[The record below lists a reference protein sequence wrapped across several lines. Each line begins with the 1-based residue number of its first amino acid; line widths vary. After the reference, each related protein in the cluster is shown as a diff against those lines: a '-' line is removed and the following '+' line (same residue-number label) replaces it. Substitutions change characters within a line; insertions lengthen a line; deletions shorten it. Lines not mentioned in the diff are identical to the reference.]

1 MRKRDRYA
9 ALAASGLL
17 FAMPA
22 VAADCPA
29 IARVISA
36 QGTVEWRRP
45 PSVQWAPAPVETPL
59 CGGDTLRVG
68 EHSRAALRLVNDSNL
83 RLDQNTTL
91 TLDAVPERVSVIG
104 LVRGVINVITRTR
117 KPFEVRTPFLN
128 AGVEGTEFLV
138 AAGPDA
144 AQVAVFE
151 GSVSAANRQGT
162 VALGP
167 GDIAVA
173 SRDSPPRRERM
184 VHPTEA
190 VQWALH
196 YPSIIAP
203 GDAEEAPLREAD
215 ALASS
220 GRIAEAFARLDAVPP
235 AARSAR
241 HAAYRGE
248 LLLVLGRVD
257 EARAEIARSLT
268 LDARSSDA
276 HALLAIVAVVQ
287 NEGGEALRL
296 AQQAVQMDPRAPAA
310 RIALSYA
317 EQARF
322 DMAAALASAEQ
333 AAALAPDNALAWAR
347 VAELRMA
354 SGDLHAALEAAER
367 AAALR
372 PQLARAQTVLGFAH
386 LTRIETAAARQ
397 AFNRAIALD
406 STDPLQRLGLGLARI
421 RDGELA
427 AGREDL
433 EIAVGLD
440 PLNSLVRSYAG
451 KAYFEEM
458 RDALAGG
465 QFTIARQLD
474 PRDPTPYF
482 YDAIRKQAGNRP
494 VDALL
499 DLNRSVALNDSR
511 AVYRSRLLLD
521 DDNAARTASIAS
533 IHRELGFEKLSVL
546 ESVRALS
553 DNAANDAA
561 HRQLAAAY
569 VSVPR
574 HDITRV
580 SESLQAQL
588 RQPLT
593 ATPVD
598 PQLGTDNLVMLADTG
613 PTRLGAGEYNALFSR
628 DQLRFEADGVVGSRG
643 TRGDQLML
651 SGLGGRLAW
660 SASQFHYETD
670 GFEDNNRLS
679 KNAYD
684 LFVQGAL
691 SPTMSLQA
699 DLRRTDFELGKTY
712 YAFDPALA
720 TPVKIKEDDKAWR
733 LGGRTGDTSADWI
746 WSIFHEDRTRTTAAA
761 GDGTVFTT
769 ADTRIH
775 AAELQYTRKW
785 PGLQIVAGGG
795 HVKATDT
802 FPIEEADARAKAT
815 SAYVYSQ
822 WSAGHWPATVLLGLS
837 YDRFDYKHSAYDQ
850 PVVVHRFNPK
860 LGLVWTATADTTLR
874 AALMSSVKRPFVESQ
889 TLEPTQVA
897 GFNQFFTGFD
907 TLFGDTDG
915 TLSKRAAL
923 AVDHRVSERTFA
935 GAEVS
940 GRKLD
945 VPNLSVG
952 NTEWRERGAHAYLY
966 HAVQAWPGQGW
977 QTAMSA
983 DFDLERFMR
992 PQLNTGAEA
1001 IVDVRTK
1008 RLSLKLKAFHVS
1020 GLALGTTVSY
1030 IDQSGIFAVDI
1041 NSPTFDQSD
1050 RGWVADL
1057 SLDYRLPRR
1066 WGVLSFGVR
1075 NLFDAPLSIFETD
1088 PVHPQ
1093 VAKRRLV
1100 FGRVRLSF

>member
-1 MRKRDRYA
+1 MLLAHA
-9 ALAASGLL
+9 AFVAAGLL
-17 FAMPA
+17 FAA
-22 VAADCPA
+22 HAIAADCA
-29 IARVISA
+29 VVARVVSA
-36 QGTVEWRRP
+36 QGTVEWRRA
-45 PSVQWAPAPVETPL
+45 PSTQWLPAQVETPL

-91 TLDAVPERVSVIG
+91 TLDAAPERSSVIE
-104 LVRGVINVITRTR
+104 LVRGAINVITRTR

-128 AGVEGTEFLV
+128 AGVEGTEFMVRVGLDV
-138 AAGPDA
+138 T
-144 AQVAVFE
+144 QIAVFE
-151 GSVSAANRQGT
+151 GSVSAANSRGT
-162 VALGP
+162 IALGP
-167 GDIAVA
+167 GDIALA
-173 SRDSPPRRERM
+173 SRDTPPRRERI
-184 VHPTEA
+184 VRPAEA
-190 VQWALH
+190 VQWALY

-215 ALASS
+215 ALANR
-220 GRIAEAFARLDAVPP
+220 GRITEAFARLDAVP
-235 AARSAR
+235 AEARNAR
-241 HAAYRGE
+241 HAAYRAE
-248 LLLVLGRVD
+248 LLLLLGRVD
-257 EARAEIARSLT
+257 EAPAEIARALT
-268 LDARSSDA
+268 LDARSADA
-276 HALLAIVAVVQ
+276 YALLAIVAVVQ
-287 NEGGEALRL
+287 NEGAEALRL
-296 AQQAVQMDPRAPAA
+296 ANKAVEIDPRAAAA

-317 EQARF
+317 EQASF
-322 DMAAALASAEQ
+322 DIAAALASAEQ
-333 AAALAPDNALAWAR
+333 ATVLAPDNALAWAR
-347 VAELRMA
+347 VAELQMA
-354 SGDLHAALEAAER
+354 SSDLHAALNAAQR

-372 PQLARAQTVLGFAH
+372 PQLARTQTVLGFAY

-406 STDPLQRLGLGLARI
+406 TSDPLQRLGLGLALI
-421 RDGELA
+421 REGELA

-433 EIAVGLD
+433 EIAAGLD
-440 PLNSLVRSYAG
+440 PLNSLVRSYVG

-465 QFTIARQLD
+465 QFALAKELD

-494 VDALL
+494 VEALF

-533 IHRELGFEKLSVL
+533 IHGELGFEKLAVL
-546 ESVRALS
+546 ESVKALS
-553 DNAANDAA
+553 ENAANDAA
-561 HRQLAAAY
+561 HRQLATAY
-569 VSVPR
+569 VNVPR

-598 PQLGTDNLVMLADTG
+598 PQIGTDNLVMLADTG

-628 DQLRFEADGVVGSRG
+628 DQVRFEVDGVIGSRG
-643 TRGDQLML
+643 TRGDQVML
-651 SGLGGRLAW
+651 SGLSGRLAW

-670 GFEDNNRLS
+670 GFEDNNHLS

-684 LFVQGAL
+684 VFVQGAL
-691 SPTMSLQA
+691 SPTTSLQA

-720 TPVKIKEDDKAWR
+720 TPVKIREEDKAYR
-733 LGGRTGDTSADWI
+733 LGGRTGSTTSDWI
-746 WSIFHEDRTRTTAAA
+746 WSIFYEDRTRTTVAAA
-761 GDGTVFTT
+761 DDFVFTT
-769 ADTRIH
+769 ADTTIR
-775 AAELQYTRKW
+775 AAELQYTRKLST
-785 PGLQIVAGGG
+785 LQIVAGGG
-795 HVKATDT
+795 HVEASDT
-802 FPIEEADARAKAT
+802 FPIEVADAKAKAT
-815 SAYVYSQ
+815 SAYIYSQ
-822 WSAGHWPATVLLGLS
+822 WSPGWLPATVLLGLS
-837 YDRFDYKHSAYDQ
+837 YDRFDYKHSFYDE
-850 PVVVHRFNPK
+850 PVMVHRFNPK
-860 LGLVWTATADTTLR
+860 LGLVWTAATGTTLR
-874 AALMSSVKRPFVESQ
+874 AALTSSVKRPFVNSQ
-889 TLEPTQVA
+889 TLEPTEVA

-915 TLSKRAAL
+915 TVSKRAAL
-923 AVDHRVSERTFA
+923 GIDHRVSERTFA

-940 GRKLD
+940 ARKLD

-952 NTEWRERGAHAYLY
+952 NTDWRERGASAYLY
-966 HAVQAWPGQGW
+966 HALRAWPVQGW

-983 DFDLERFMR
+983 DFDYERFMR

-1008 RLSLKLKAFHVS
+1008 RLSLRLKSFNVS
-1020 GLALGTTVSY
+1020 GLAFGTTVSY
-1030 IDQSGIFAVDI
+1030 ISQSGLFSVDI
-1041 NSPTFDQSD
+1041 NSQTFDKSD
-1050 RGWVADL
+1050 SRWIADI
-1057 SLDYRLPRR
+1057 SMDYRLPRR
-1066 WGVLSFGVR
+1066 LGVLSFGVR
-1075 NLFDAPLSIFETD
+1075 NAFDAPISIFETD

-1100 FGRVRLSF
+1100 FGKVRLTF